1 MKTIYFAG
9 GCFWGAEKVFKALP
23 GVSETTV
30 GYANGHTDAPTYQ
43 EVCTDTTGHRETVQ
57 VVYDPETIDLLRSM
71 GASRA
76 QIFRH
81 VKFPGALGSFF
92 SALRICVSYAVV
104 GAVISEWLGGF
115 EGLGVYMTRVKS
127 AFAFDKMFAVI
138 VVISVVSL
146 ILMGIVSL
154 AERRLMP
161 WTHIKERTSET

>member
-1 MKTIYFAG
+1 M
-9 GCFWGAEKVFKALP
+9 VP
-23 GVSETTV
+23 V
-30 GYANGHTDAPTYQ
+30 
-43 EVCTDTTGHRETVQ
+43 
-57 VVYDPETIDLLRSM
+57 
-71 GASRA
+71 
-76 QIFRH
+76 
-81 VKFPGALGSFF
+81 
-92 SALRICVSYAVV
+92 
-104 GAVISEWLGGF
+104 GGF